1 MSNSPDNSSPPPVS
15 GHVDQIRDIIFG
27 GQMRDYEQRFKKLE
41 ERLTQQAAEL
51 SEDLQKRAEALA
63 ELGIKGFESLTV
75 NLKAEKGE
83 RAEADKELT
92 KELKELSKTIDRGLA
107 QLTDQTERLHK
118 ETLKYIAEQVKALR
132 DQSRAEREDLAARLD
147 RDLAELEGSKPDRL
161 ALGDI
166 LAEMGARLKGETG
179 NGK

>member
-1 MSNSPDNSSPPPVS
+1 MTFTTSIINVLANLARTQAMPTARRKLPPPPIKPRRRSKRLSMSNSPDNSSPPPVS

-92 KELKELSKTIDRGLA
+92 KELKELSKTIDR
-107 QLTDQTERLHK
+107 
-118 ETLKYIAEQVKALR
+118 
-132 DQSRAEREDLAARLD
+132 
-147 RDLAELEGSKPDRL
+147 
-161 ALGDI
+161 
-166 LAEMGARLKGETG
+166 
-179 NGK
+179 